1 MPNFFN
7 IALRNLS
14 GALSRGPD
22 TSVARVYGFSNH
34 KKAMDRMMTES
45 LERSF
50 GFEGAWYDRTNSN
63 WVAWRSS
70 LDAIL
75 RTSIWILI
83 GRCRDL
89 QRTNSIV
96 QRALN
101 LWKNNVVGP
110 QGIRLRS
117 NVRDD
122 NGKPLMEI
130 NRPINEHWHY
140 FGFEENLTPAGDMDM
155 VEFQKHL
162 ISLTPVDGTCFIK
175 TYLDPALPYGIG
187 FRILEVDLLDLNKF
201 ENGTG
206 TDVEIKFGIEKQR
219 STGKTLGYWMY
230 LENPNDL
237 SLASSYSAGKSFR
250 VPAEE
255 IDIVMKRERPMQTIG
270 IPWFVRAMTNLHI
283 LHAYTKATLIKSQ
296 MAASYFIFILNE
308 FATQEGDMGPAGDV
322 NGFQQL
328 PVDNGIALELKKG
341 QKVENMSPQNY
352 ASDLEALFTWTLR
365 MIGGDLDLSYHA
377 FTGDT
382 SKGNYSSL
390 RMATLE
396 ERTGHI
402 ANQVWLSTILRR
414 MFRKWLRVQ
423 LLSRRHFTIKDSL
436 YQKIVY
442 CAQWI
447 GRRWD
452 WVDPKN
458 EAAAEISLINAA
470 LKSRTKYWQERG
482 HNPEDEV
489 AELNYEQVMLEDAEI
504 VIQTESGQQLHFGQT
519 DATVETAPGKKPAG
533 KPAPD
538 DDADGEGEGE

>member
-7 IALRNLS
+7 LALRRLS
-14 GALSRGPD
+14 GSLSRAPD
-22 TSVARVYGFSNH
+22 LSVSRVYGFNSH
-34 KKAMDRMMTES
+34 REGMDKMMQEP

-63 WVAWRSS
+63 WIAWRSS

-75 RTSIWILI
+75 RTSIWILV

-110 QGIRLRS
+110 HGIRLRS

-122 NGKPLMEI
+122 KGQPISEI
-130 NRPINEHWHY
+130 NGPINEHWGY
-140 FGFEENLTPAGDMDM
+140 FSCRDNLTPAGDMDM

-162 ISLTPVDGTCFIK
+162 ISLTAIDGTCFIK
-175 TYLDPALPYGIG
+175 TFLDPLLPYGIA
-187 FRILEVDLLDLNKF
+187 FRILELDLLDLTKF
-201 ENGTG
+201 EGNENSDT
-206 TDVEIKFGIEKQR
+206 EIKFGIEMRR
-219 STGKTLGYWMY
+219 STGKTIAYWMY
-230 LENPNDL
+230 LTNPNDL

-250 VPAEE
+250 IPADE

-283 LHAYTKATLIKSQ
+283 LQQYTKATLIKSQ
-296 MAASYFIFILNE
+296 MAASYFMFILNTI
-308 FATQEGDMGPAGDV
+308 AVQEGDTGLNGDP

-341 QKVENMSPQNY
+341 QDVKNMAPQQF
-352 ASDLEALFTWTLR
+352 ASDLEALFVWTLR
-365 MIGGDLDLSYHA
+365 IIGGDLDLSYHA
-377 FTGDT
+377 FAGDT

-390 RMATLE
+390 RMTTLE

-402 ANQVWLSTILRR
+402 ANQVWLSSGALWC
-414 MFRKWLRVQ
+414 MFKKWLRVQ
-423 LLSRRHFTIKDSL
+423 MLSRRHFSIKDSMFE
-436 YQKIVY
+436 KIIY

-482 HNPEDEV
+482 HNTEDEI
-489 AELNYEQVMLEDAEI
+489 AELIYEQVLLEEGEI
-504 VIQTESGQQLHFGQT
+504 VIQTGSGQQLHFGQS
-519 DATVETAPGKKPAG
+519 DAKEAAEAATLAG
-533 KPAPD
+533 KLD
-538 DDADGEGEGE
+538 DDPAGEGEGEGE

>member
-7 IALRNLS
+7 VALRSLS
-14 GALSRGPD
+14 GALNRGPD
-22 TSVARVYGFSNH
+22 ISVSRVYGFSNH
-34 KKAMDRMMTES
+34 RAGLDKMMKEP

-63 WVAWRSS
+63 WIAWRSS

-75 RTSIWILI
+75 RTSIWILV

-110 QGIRLRS
+110 HGIRLRS

-122 NGKPLMEI
+122 AGKPI
-130 NRPINEHWHY
+130 AAVNKPINDHWSY
-140 FGFEENLTPAGDMDM
+140 FCCEENLTPAGDMDM

-162 ISLTPVDGTCFIK
+162 VTLTPIDGTCFIK
-175 TYLDPALPYGIG
+175 TFLDPKLPYGIA
-187 FRILEVDLLDLNKF
+187 FRILELDLLDLTKF
-201 ENGTG
+201 ENREGA
-206 TDVEIKFGIEKQR
+206 DVEIKFGIEKLR
-219 STGKTLGYWMY
+219 STGKTIAYWMF

-237 SLASSYSAGKSFR
+237 SLASEFKAGKSFR
-250 VPAEE
+250 IPADE

-283 LHAYTKATLIKSQ
+283 LQQYTKATLIKSQ
-296 MAASYFIFILNE
+296 MAASYFMFILNDL
-308 FATQEGDMGPAGDV
+308 AVQGGDTGLQGDP

-341 QKVENMSPQNY
+341 QDVKNMAPQQF
-352 ASDLEALFTWTLR
+352 ASDLEALFVWTLR
-365 MIGGDLDLSYHA
+365 IIGGDLDLSYHA
-377 FTGDT
+377 FAGDT

-390 RMATLE
+390 RMTTLE

-423 LLSRRHFTIKDSL
+423 MLSRRHFTIKDDL
-436 YQKIVY
+436 YQTIVY

-458 EAAAEISLINAA
+458 EAAAEISLINNA

-482 HNPEDEV
+482 HNTEDEV
-489 AELNYEQVMLEDAEI
+489 QELIYEQVLLEDGEI
-504 VIQTESGQQLHFGQT
+504 VIQTGSGQQMHFGQT
-519 DATVETAPGKKPAG
+519 DATVAAPPAKGKG
-533 KPAPD
+533 KPSGED
-538 DDADGEGEGE
+538 DDDEGADGE